1 LLPHTVVVDFAVAL
15 LLTSVGADLLS
26 KLAEEDEFRI
36 VATWT
41 LVFGAGAAIFAALS
55 GYAAYDDAAP
65 TGLAEAV
72 VLNHRN
78 AGLVTLACFVP
89 ASIWRLVLR
98 GHAPEKYA
106 IGYWSLVVLGTAA
119 VLVTAYLGGTAVFR
133 HGVGVM
139 NG

>member
-1 LLPHTVVVDFAVAL
+1 M
-15 LLTSVGADLLS
+15 LS
-26 KLAEEDEFRI
+26 ILAEEDEFRI

-41 LVFGAGAAIFAALS
+41 LVFGTGAAIFAALS

-72 VLNHRN
+72 ILNHRN

-89 ASIWRLVLR
+89 ATAWRLLLR
-98 GHAPEKYA
+98 GHLPEKNA
-106 IGYWSLVVLGTAA
+106 AGYWSLVVLGTCA
-119 VLVTAYLGGTAVFR
+119 VVVTAYLGGTAVFR

>member
-15 LLTSVGADLLS
+15 LLTSVAADLLS
-26 KLAEEDEFRI
+26 KFAEDEEFRI

-41 LVFGAGAAIFAALS
+41 LVFGSMAAIFAAMS
-55 GYAAYDDAAP
+55 GYAAYSDAAP
-65 TGLAEAV
+65 TGVAEAV
-72 VLNHRN
+72 VLKHRN

-89 ASIWRLVLR
+89 AAVWRMLLR
-98 GHAPEKYA
+98 GHAPGKNA
-106 IGYWSLVVLGTAA
+106 VGYWSLVLIGTGA

-133 HGVGVM
+133 HGVGVL

>member
-1 LLPHTVVVDFAVAL
+1 MLPHTVVVDFAVAL

-26 KLAEEDEFRI
+26 MLAEEDEFRI

-41 LVFGAGAAIFAALS
+41 LVFGTGAAIFAALS

-72 VLNHRN
+72 ILNHRN
-78 AGLVTLACFVP
+78 AGLLTLACFLP
-89 ASIWRLVLR
+89 ASIWRLLLH
-98 GHAPEKYA
+98 GHAPEKHA
-106 IGYWSLVVLGTAA
+106 IGYWSLVALGTAA

>member
-15 LLTSVGADLLS
+15 LLTSVGADVLS
-26 KLAEEDEFRI
+26 MLAEEDEFRI

-41 LVFGAGAAIFAALS
+41 LVFGTGAAIFAALS

-72 VLNHRN
+72 ILNHRN

-89 ASIWRLVLR
+89 AAAWRLLMR

-106 IGYWSLVVLGTAA
+106 IAYWSLVTLGTCA

-133 HGVGVM
+133 HGVGVL

>member
-15 LLTSVGADLLS
+15 LLTSVGADVLS
-26 KLAEEDEFRI
+26 MLAEEDEFRI

-41 LVFGAGAAIFAALS
+41 LVFGTGAAIFAALS
-55 GYAAYDDAAP
+55 GYAAFDDAAP

-72 VLNHRN
+72 ILNHRN

-89 ASIWRLVLR
+89 VTAWRLVLH
-98 GHAPEKYA
+98 GHPPEKYA
-106 IGYWSLVVLGTAA
+106 FGYWSLVVLGTGA

-133 HGVGVM
+133 HGVGVLS
-139 NG
+139 G